1 MDALATQMKSM
12 LLLMETF
19 NWWCPEVDHFSTE
32 LSKDV
37 KHLTSPIE
45 VLEAQS
51 PTTPPSAPQREEKGW
66 A

>member
-1 MDALATQMKSM
+1 MKSM

-37 KHLTSPIE
+37 KNLTVRNE
-45 VLEAQS
+45 ALEAKPPTAS
-51 PTTPPSAPQREEKGW
+51 PKARPREEEGRTKGHESTT
-66 A
+66 